1 MVIKSFKQYSGLPKE
16 IYILAIQRFVN
27 SLGGFVYAFL
37 TLFLSKRLGL
47 QENVIGTF
55 MLICSLVGIPGS
67 LISGH
72 LVDKCNRK
80 TILLVSRTL
89 SAFIFIICGFLGNS
103 ITVVYL
109 LIISSFIS
117 SFSGPA
123 SGAMTA
129 DLTTPE
135 NRKQSFS
142 LLYLGMNVGLAF
154 GFTIAGYLFE
164 NYTKWI
170 FWGDGITSLLSLLL
184 VVFYIK
190 DTRPTKAQIKE
201 INESDREGEK
211 EEKGSVVTALV
222 RRPFLLGFVIIS
234 SVIGFVYNQHGF
246 IMPLHLEELFPDMG
260 AKYFGNV
267 MAINTI
273 IVVVFTPIIMY
284 CTRRIKPVVNVAIA
298 TLTYIVGFGMMG
310 LINELWVFFVA
321 VFIWTTGEIIAT
333 TNTGVYISNHSPVNH
348 RGRFNSIIGMIQ
360 AAGRSFAPFFM
371 GMFLV
376 SHSNS
381 QGWILTGF
389 VAIIAFIM
397 LYILFTTEKRH
408 NENIDNVQELLSEK
422 EAS

>member
-1 MVIKSFKQYSGLPKE
+1 MSKKVKERDGAMVIINSFKQYIGLPRE

-37 TLFLSKRLGL
+37 ALFLSERLGF
-47 QENVIGTF
+47 EKDVIGVF
-55 MLICSLVGIPGS
+55 MLVCSLVGIPGS

-89 SAFIFIICGFLGNS
+89 SALVFIVCGFLGNS
-103 ITVVYL
+103 IVIPYL
-109 LIISSFIS
+109 LIASSFIS

-142 LLYLGMNVGLAF
+142 LLYLGMNIGLAF
-154 GFTIAGYLFE
+154 GFTIAAYLFK
-164 NYTKWI
+164 NYTQWI
-170 FWGDGITSLLSLLL
+170 FWGDGLTSLLSLLL

-190 DTRPTKAQIKE
+190 DTRPTKNEIKK
-201 INESDREGEK
+201 INDSDRVGEK
-211 EEKGSVVTALV
+211 EEKGSIINALLK
-222 RRPFLLGFVIIS
+222 RPYLLGFVLIS

-246 IMPLHLEELFPDMG
+246 IMPFHLIELFPENG
-260 AKYFGNV
+260 EKYFGNV

-273 IVVVFTPIIMY
+273 IVVVLTPVIMHI
-284 CTRRIKPVVNVAIA
+284 TRKIKPVVNVAIA
-298 TLTYIVGFGMMG
+298 SLTYIIGFGMMG
-310 LINELWVFFVA
+310 IVNELWVFFVA

-360 AAGRSFAPFFM
+360 AAGRSAAPYFM
-371 GMFLV
+371 GMYLV
-376 SHSNS
+376 SHSSS
-381 QGWILTGF
+381 QGWILTAF
-389 VAIIAFIM
+389 VGIIAFI
-397 LYILFTTEKRH
+397 LLCILF
-408 NENIDNVQELLSEK
+408 LSEK
-422 EAS
+422 HHYNKA

>member
-1 MVIKSFKQYSGLPKE
+1 MIIKSFKQYIGLPKE

-47 QENVIGTF
+47 QEDVIGRF

-72 LVDKCNRK
+72 LVDRCNRK
-80 TILLVSRTL
+80 TILLVSRTI

-103 ITVVYL
+103 IMVVYL

-142 LLYLGMNVGLAF
+142 LLYLGMNVGLAL
-154 GFTIAGYLFE
+154 GFTIAGYLFKH
-164 NYTKWI
+164 YTRWI

-190 DTRPTKAQIKE
+190 DTRPTKAQIEE
-201 INESDREGEK
+201 INESDRDGEK
-211 EEKGSVVTALV
+211 EEKGSIITALFK
-222 RRPFLLGFVIIS
+222 RPFLLGFVLIS
-234 SVIGFVYNQHGF
+234 SVIGFIYNQHGF
-246 IMPLHLEELFPDMG
+246 IMPLHLEKLFPDNG
-260 AKYFGNV
+260 ARYFGNV
-267 MAINTI
+267 MTINTL
-273 IVVVFTPIIMY
+273 IVVLFTPIIMHFI
-284 CTRRIKPVVNVAIA
+284 RKIKPVVNVAIA

-310 LINELWVFFVA
+310 YSNELWVFFVA

-371 GMFLV
+371 GMYLV

-381 QGWILTGF
+381 QGWILTAF
-389 VAIIAFIM
+389 VGIIAFIM
-397 LYILFTTEKRH
+397 LCVLFYSEKRH
-408 NENIDNVQELLSEK
+408 NNRVEELSK
-422 EAS
+422 